1 LYYHLT
7 VAVRSKR
14 SISIPPELDAAIAA
28 AAAVAGMTVSGWL
41 VQTAAHR
48 LRLDAA
54 KRAVREWELEN
65 GSLTDDE
72 LASGRA
78 LAAKLLAAADHSTD
92 VGHTN
97 SPTRAA

>member
-1 LYYHLT
+1 M
-7 VAVRSKR
+7 AVRSKR
-14 SISIPPELDAAIAA
+14 SISIPPDLDAAIEAA
-28 AAAVAGMTVSGWL
+28 AGASGMSVSGWI

-65 GSLTDDE
+65 GPLTDDE

-78 LAAKLLAAADHSTD
+78 LAAKLLAVADHGT
-92 VGHTN
+92 VAGLTT

>member
-1 LYYHLT
+1 M
-7 VAVRSKR
+7 AVRSKR
-14 SISIPPELDAAIAA
+14 SISIPPDLDAAIAA
-28 AAAVAGMTVSGWL
+28 AADVAGLTVSGWI

-48 LRLDAA
+48 LRLEAA

-65 GSLTDDE
+65 GALTDDE

-78 LAAKLLAAADHSTD
+78 LATKLLAAADHSTD
-92 VGHTN
+92 VGLT

>member
-1 LYYHLT
+1 
-7 VAVRSKR
+7 
-14 SISIPPELDAAIAA
+14 
-28 AAAVAGMTVSGWL
+28 MTVSGWI

-65 GSLTDDE
+65 GPLTDDE

-78 LAAKLLAAADHSTD
+78 LASKLLAAADHST
-92 VGHTN
+92 GAGPRTP
-97 SPTRAA
+97 PTRAA